1 MQGLRLL
8 PVGALLLVAGCTS
21 GSDGSDGEGVT
32 LERGMWRLSTTF
44 GTPRLDGLTIDR
56 LRDELPADKTETK
69 CAQPVLHS
77 GDRFVELMNLKRS
90 VCNLKTASIAGGK
103 MSAEGTCPGIA
114 AAVASETADSWIK
127 INGNYT
133 PQYVD
138 MDVDVVIT
146 ATSPSGATQ
155 RLTVAGTHKAEK
167 IGECS

>member
-8 PVGALLLVAGCTS
+8 PVGALLLVAGCMPEP
-21 GSDGSDGEGVT
+21 DGFDSEGVT

-56 LRDELPADKTETK
+56 LRDELPADKTETT
-69 CAQPVLHS
+69 CAQPVVHS
-77 GDRFVELMNLKRS
+77 GSRVIELMNLKRG
-90 VCNLKTASIAGGK
+90 VCNLKTAAIANGQI
-103 MSAEGTCPGIA
+103 SAEGTCPGIA

-127 INGNYT
+127 VKGNYT

-138 MDVDVVIT
+138 MDIDVVIT